1 MSSLHPYN
9 DRKKIKWT
17 GFYLSE
23 HTAQIDAQKK
33 VSPIEPKS
41 QMTEEDITHTLEQA
55 VLYNQS
61 IAIQLNQIAN
71 EQYLPDIE
79 GHLQGYENNVLFV
92 ANEQIELE
100 MIRHV
105 TLLTPKKWSTLN

>member
-9 DRKKIKWT
+9 DRKKIKWA

-23 HTAQIDAQKK
+23 HTAQIDAQKRG
-33 VSPIEPKS
+33 SSIEPKP
-41 QMTEEDITHTLEQA
+41 QMSEEEITRTLEKA

-61 IAIQLNQIAN
+61 IAIQLNQIAD

-79 GHLQGYENNVLFV
+79 GYLQGYENNVLFV
-92 ANEQIELE
+92 ANQQIELE
-100 MIRHV
+100 MIRHI
-105 TLLTPKKWSTLN
+105 TLSTPRKWSNLD